1 MKITLAFHGGLKKY
15 QGDVSEAMMELPEGT
30 LVIDLLARLQIPREE
45 IAFVAVNGSRV
56 PWSQPLADGD
66 EVKLFQPVGG
76 G

>member
-1 MKITLAFHGGLKKY
+1 
-15 QGDVSEAMMELPEGT
+15 MELPEGT

-45 IAFVAVNGSRV
+45 IAFVAVNGSRA